1 MDKRQELFQKLYFML
16 FSASADAIELLE
28 NGRIQEA
35 QERLI
40 QVETD
45 AEKLY
50 ISSDTT
56 DEQNQL
62 F

>member
-1 MDKRQELFQKLYFML
+1 ML

-28 NGRIQEA
+28 NGHIQEA
-35 QERLI
+35 RESLI
-40 QVETD
+40 QVETE

-56 DEQNQL
+56 DKQNQL